1 VRISLGLKESPSR
14 AARIGL
20 LLAAPVVVFVAANL
34 LNEIGIGVLYA
45 PIEAALSGPGR
56 RELFNLI
63 SPVLFL
69 VLPAIALALNLFAIA
84 RLDLHWERR
93 QLVSTVT
100 ITPYAMN
107 VAVLA
112 GGGLALGAL
121 LAYLVTEN
129 FTIVL
134 NHLG

>member
-1 VRISLGLKESPSR
+1 VSISLGLKGSPSR

-34 LNEIGIGVLYA
+34 LNEIGIGLLYA
-45 PIEAALSGPGR
+45 PIEAVLSGPGR

-69 VLPAIALALNLFAIA
+69 VLPAIALALNVFAIA
-84 RLDLHWERR
+84 RLDLEWDRA

-100 ITPYAMN
+100 IRPQAMN
-107 VAVLA
+107 IAVLA
-112 GGGLALGAL
+112 AAGLALGAL
-121 LAYLVTEN
+121 LVYLFAEN
-129 FTIVL
+129 FAIVL
-134 NHLG
+134 KHLG